1 MSGKEQ
7 QRVTEYMQEIEGAAD
22 SVDKN
27 YQTLCDRLS
36 DILHTT
42 AKATEYYLTSNGNV
56 YYKKSLPY

>member
-1 MSGKEQ
+1 
-7 QRVTEYMQEIEGAAD
+7 MQKIEEAAD

-42 AKATEYYLTSNGNV
+42 AKATEYYLTSDGNV